1 MANDIFSLLTTIL
14 IVAAWTVVLVNEF
27 NGRLTTALSSIV
39 DAMIY
44 VLSMIGLIA
53 VLSATL

>member
-1 MANDIFSLLTTIL
+1 MANGIFSLLTAIL